1 MVPSGKNRFVLAG
14 DIGGTKTILG
24 IFGRID
30 EKLFPAV
37 VKLYSSRGASSLEEI
52 IEQFLND
59 NSYPVSSACLGVC
72 GPVSGQRSEITNLP
86 WTVSARDI
94 STGFDID
101 KVILVNDIVAL
112 AYSIPLLGSADLVVL
127 NAERPD
133 CMGTIGVIAPG
144 TGLGTA
150 FIVKVNGETVPVP
163 SEGGHADFAARNEME
178 IDLLRYML
186 RGRSHVS
193 VETLVSGQGLL
204 SIYSWLR
211 TRMGHSEP
219 PWLQEKFRC
228 EDPPTVISET
238 ALKEKDPVCEQS
250 LETFVSI
257 LGSVAGNLALTG
269 LTTGG
274 IYLGGGICHKI
285 VARLKS
291 GGFMESF
298 TAKGRF
304 NKLLS
309 DIPVNVII
317 NDTAPLMGAA
327 CKAFML

>member
-1 MVPSGKNRFVLAG
+1 MVPSGKKRYVLAG

-24 IFGRID
+24 IFDRID
-30 EKLFPAV
+30 KKLLPVA
-37 VKLYSSRGASSLEEI
+37 VKLYSSREATSLKEI

-72 GPVSGQRSEITNLP
+72 GPVSGQRSAITNLP
-86 WTVSARDI
+86 WVVSSADLKAR
-94 STGFDID
+94 FDIPQ
-101 KVILVNDIVAL
+101 VLLVNDIVA
-112 AYSIPLLGSADLVVL
+112 AAFSIPVL
-127 NAERPD
+127 DSSDVENLNPGKPD
-133 CMGTIGVIAPG
+133 DSGTVGIISPG

-150 FIVKVNGETVPVP
+150 IIVKVNGKSFPAP
-163 SEGGHADFAARNEME
+163 SEGGHSDFAARNEME

-186 RGRSHVS
+186 RDRSHVS
-193 VETLVSGQGLL
+193 VESLVSGKGLF

-211 TRMGHSEP
+211 IRRGDSEP
-219 PWLQEKFRC
+219 AWLEEKFRT
-228 EDPPTVISET
+228 EDLPMVISEA
-238 ALKEKDPVCEQS
+238 ALAEKDPVCDQA
-250 LETFVSI
+250 LDTFISI

-274 IYLGGGICHKI
+274 VYLGGGICPKI

-291 GGFMESF
+291 GCFMESF

-317 NDTAPLMGAA
+317 NETAPLMGAA
-327 CKAFML
+327 YKAFML